1 MWNTTPISLVMS
13 LEFASRSLWT
23 PVPYLLCNII
33 SRPCS
38 SCFPVDPPLHSIP
51 WTSPHSWVGMLQVQS
66 ALVASALTEPTTST
80 SDGKPFCAFCK
91 LKYAIYTCPRCAF
104 KSCSLVCSNGHKEVW
119 NCSQVRDKTAYV
131 PMNQYGLGT
140 LANDYVYLEEVGR
153 KVIERGRDIGQN
165 GYMDASTGSNPR
177 GHARGRGRGG
187 RGRGGIS
194 RQAGR
199 NHRREILRDRL
210 EEEDIEML
218 LLPEGMERR
227 KLNQSAWDPK

>member
-1 MWNTTPISLVMS
+1 
-13 LEFASRSLWT
+13 
-23 PVPYLLCNII
+23 
-33 SRPCS
+33 
-38 SCFPVDPPLHSIP
+38 
-51 WTSPHSWVGMLQVQS
+51 MLQVQS
-66 ALVASALTEPTTST
+66 APVASASTGPTTDT
-80 SDGKPFCAFCK
+80 SDGKLLCAFCK
-91 LKYAIYTCPRCAF
+91 FKYAIYTCPRCAF
-104 KSCSLVCSNGHKEVW
+104 KSCSLACSNGHKESMD
-119 NCSQVRDKTAYV
+119 CSQVRDKTVYV

-153 KVIERGRDIGQN
+153 QVTEWGRDIGQN
-165 GYMDASTGSNPR
+165 GYMDASARSDSR
-177 GHARGRGRGG
+177 GHARGRGRVG

-227 KLNQSAWDPK
+227 RMNQSTWDPK

>member
-1 MWNTTPISLVMS
+1 M
-13 LEFASRSLWT
+13 
-23 PVPYLLCNII
+23 
-33 SRPCS
+33 
-38 SCFPVDPPLHSIP
+38 LH
-51 WTSPHSWVGMLQVQS
+51 VQS
-66 ALVASALTEPTTST
+66 APAASSSTEPTNST
-80 SDGKPFCAFCK
+80 LNGKPLCAFCK

-104 KSCSLVCSNGHKEVW
+104 KSCSLACSNGHKERM
-119 NCSQVRDKTAYV
+119 NCSQARDKSAYV

-153 KVIERGRDIGQN
+153 KVTEWGRDIGQN
-165 GYMDASTGSNPR
+165 RYMDASAGRDPR
-177 GHARGRGRGG
+177 RQARGR

-210 EEEDIEML
+210 EEDDIEML

-227 KLNQSAWDPK
+227 RLNQSTWDPK